1 MNVIVACINQVSI
14 LARGRNFPFCLILI
28 LCLILSFN
36 PFACRLSPVVKK
48 KSREKLLLWI
58 E

>member
-1 MNVIVACINQVSI
+1 MNVYVACFNQVSI
-14 LARGRNFPFCLILI
+14 LVRGRNFPFCLILI

-48 KSREKLLLWI
+48 KEQGKI
-58 E
+58 TFMD